1 MNIVKDITDEDFNEL
16 VRDYCD
22 FKNNQKFNDANGKFI
37 RFTDQDIDELIYL
50 LNNDSASWYIEG
62 DTFNCFYRP
71 LEKEVVD
78 FETDIQKGL
87 KFIEDG
93 LSSYDLPKAKKIILP
108 KDLVWA
114 KWAKKNDV
122 CEELIIPSYDTEKIE
137 CIFNYF
143 INLKKLYLGENVK
156 KLPASCFERATFNN
170 NNSLKEVEFSDNCKL
185 ETIPKECFRNQ
196 SIEKVKLSSSIN
208 KIDMS
213 AFSDCTYLTTINLKD
228 VEIIGD
234 EAFNYCESL
243 QEIDLTNIE
252 SLGLNAFAQCADLK
266 SVTFGSNIKEIP
278 IKCFKECISLEKV
291 TIPGNVNT
299 IGKEA
304 FYSCDSLSEVILEEG
319 VASIESNAF
328 KFCQELTT
336 IHLPKSLRNI
346 GYNAFNNCASLQT
359 IFYNGT
365 EEELYEID
373 SYFKRFIQAN
383 NIEVICKN

>member
-1 MNIVKDITDEDFNEL
+1 MNIVKDITDEEFNEL
-16 VRDYCD
+16 IRDYCH
-22 FKNNQKFNDANGKFI
+22 FKNNQRSSDANGKFI
-37 RFTDQDIDELIYL
+37 RFTDQDIKELIYL

-87 KFIEDG
+87 KFIKDG

-108 KDLVWA
+108 KDLVIALWTQ
-114 KWAKKNDV
+114 KNDV
-122 CEELIIPSYDTEKIE
+122 CEELIIPSYDTTQISGA
-137 CIFNYF
+137 FTYF
-143 INLKKLYLGENVK
+143 TNLKKLYLGDNVK
-156 KLPASCFERATFNN
+156 NLPSSCFGRFT
-170 NNSLKEVEFSDNCKL
+170 NNSSSFKEVEFSDNCKL

-208 KIDMS
+208 KIDTS
-213 AFSDCTYLTTINLKD
+213 AFSECTYLTTINLKD
-228 VEIIGD
+228 VEVIGD

-243 QEIDLTNIE
+243 KEIDLTNIE

-291 TIPGNVNT
+291 TIPGNINT

-346 GYNAFNNCASLQT
+346 GYNAFNNCASLKT

-383 NIEVICKN
+383 NIKVICKN